1 MNNDRTILIIN
12 PGSTSTKVGIFSAGE
27 MKVNVSVKHADEE
40 IRKFATIWDQY
51 DYRREAI
58 LQVLKDNDL
67 SMGEM
72 DAIACRGGNV
82 KPLPGGTYRVCP
94 KMIADMK
101 SGIYGGHPIN
111 VGGLV
116 AFDLGNQFNIPVLTA
131 DPPMTDELCISARYS
146 GIPQIARQ
154 SSFHAL
160 NQKATARKISAELGR
175 KYDEVNLIV
184 VHLGGG
190 ISVGAHKKGKIID
203 VNNALDGDGPFS
215 PERAGSLPAG
225 DLVKM
230 CFSGEYSKEQI
241 LKLLTGGGGLYAYL
255 GTTNAIEIE
264 KRIAEGDR
272 KAAEVYE
279 AMIYQVAKE
288 IGASAAVLEG
298 KVDAIALTGSL
309 VYSRTLLESLKNKI
323 SFIAPVYLNP
333 GENEMEALAD
343 AAMRYFNKEE
353 ELSIYRLGEEI
364 SDGACSQLT
373 LAAHRSK

>member
-1 MNNDRTILIIN
+1 MAQDKKILIVN
-12 PGSTSTKVGIFSAGE
+12 PGSTSTKIGVFAAGE
-27 MKVNVSVKHADEE
+27 MIVNESVKHDDAEL
-40 IRKFATIWDQY
+40 RKFPTIWDQY
-51 DYRREAI
+51 DFRKDAI
-58 LQVLKDNDL
+58 FSVLESNNL

-82 KPLPGGTYRVCP
+82 KPLPGGIYRVCP
-94 KMIADMK
+94 KMIKDMK

-116 AFDLGNQFNIPVLTA
+116 AFDLGNQYGIPVLTA
-131 DPPMTDELCISARYS
+131 DPPMTDELCTSARYS
-146 GIPQIARQ
+146 GIPQITRQ

-160 NQKATARKISAELGR
+160 NQKATARKIAAGLGR
-175 KYDEVNLIV
+175 KYDEINLIV
-184 VHLGGG
+184 THLGGG
-190 ISVGAHKKGKIID
+190 ISVGAHRKGKIID

-225 DLVKM
+225 DLVKL

-241 LKLLTGGGGLYAYL
+241 LKLLTGGGGLFAYL
-255 GTTNAIEIE
+255 GTTNGIEIE
-264 KRIAEGDR
+264 KRIAAGDQ
-272 KAAEVYE
+272 KAAEVFE

-288 IGASAAVLEG
+288 IGACAAVLEG

-309 VYSRTLLESLKNKI
+309 VYSQRLLNSLKEKI

-343 AAMRYFNKEE
+343 AAMRYFSNEE
-353 ELSIYRLGEEI
+353 ELTTY
-364 SDGACSQLT
+364 
-373 LAAHRSK
+373 AA

>member
-1 MNNDRTILIIN
+1 MSSDKTILIIN
-12 PGSTSTKVGIFSAGE
+12 PGSTSTKVGIFTAGE
-27 MKVNVSVKHADEE
+27 MKVNVSVKHTDEE
-40 IRKFATIWDQY
+40 LRKFPTIWDQY
-51 DYRREAI
+51 DYRRDAI
-58 LQVLKDNDL
+58 LGVLHGQGLAMGDL
-67 SMGEM
+67 

-82 KPLPGGTYRVCP
+82 KPLPGGTYKVCP

-116 AFDLGNQFNIPVLTA
+116 AFDLGNEYDIPVLTA
-131 DPPMTDELCISARYS
+131 DPPMTDELCDSARFS

-160 NQKATARKISAELGR
+160 NQKATARKIAAGLGKR
-175 KYDEVNLIV
+175 YDEVNLIV

-190 ISVGAHKKGKIID
+190 ISVGAHRKGKIID

-230 CFSGEYSKEQI
+230 CFSGDYTKEQM

-255 GTTNAIEIE
+255 GTTNAIEIQQ
-264 KRIAEGDR
+264 RIAAGDE
-272 KAAEVYE
+272 KAAGVYE
-279 AMIYQVAKE
+279 AMAYQVAKE
-288 IGASAAVLEG
+288 VGACTTVLEG
-298 KVDAIALTGSL
+298 DIDAIALTGSL
-309 VYSRTLLESLKNKI
+309 VYSQVLLDSLKKKI
-323 SFIAPVYLNP
+323 SFIAPIYLNP

-343 AAMRYFNKEE
+343 AAMRYFNNEE
-353 ELSIYRLGEEI
+353 ELAIY
-364 SDGACSQLT
+364 D
-373 LAAHRSK
+373 

>member
-1 MNNDRTILIIN
+1 MSNDKTILIIN
-12 PGSTSTKVGIFSAGE
+12 PGSTSTKVGIFSDGD
-27 MKVNVSVKHADEE
+27 MKVNVSVKHDDAEL
-40 IRKFATIWDQY
+40 RKFATIWDQY
-51 DYRREAI
+51 DYRKDAI
-58 LQVLKDNDL
+58 LGVLHNNDL
-67 SMGEM
+67 SLENI

-82 KPLPGGTYRVCP
+82 KPLPGGIYKICP

-116 AFDLGNQFNIPVLTA
+116 AFDLGNQYNIPVLTA
-131 DPPMTDELCISARYS
+131 DPPMTDELCTSARYS
-146 GIPQIARQ
+146 GIPQISRQ

-160 NQKATARKISAELGR
+160 NQKATARKIAAGLGK

-203 VNNALDGDGPFS
+203 VNNALDGDGAFS

-225 DLVKM
+225 DLVKI

-241 LKLLTGGGGLYAYL
+241 QKLLTGGGGLYAYL

-264 KRIAEGDR
+264 RRIAEGDQ

-279 AMIYQVAKE
+279 AMSYQVGKE
-288 IGASAAVLEG
+288 IGACTTVLEG
-298 KVDAIALTGSL
+298 EIDAIALTGSL
-309 VYSRTLLESLKNKI
+309 VYSKILLDSLLKKI
-323 SFIAPVYLNP
+323 SFIAPVLLNP

-343 AAMRYFNKEE
+343 AAMRYLNNEE
-353 ELSIYRLGEEI
+353 ELSVY
-364 SDGACSQLT
+364 D
-373 LAAHRSK
+373 

>member
-1 MNNDRTILIIN
+1 MSNDKTILIIN
-12 PGSTSTKVGIFSAGE
+12 PGSTSTKVGVFSAGE
-27 MKVNVSVKHADEE
+27 MKVNVSVKHNDAEL
-40 IRKFATIWDQY
+40 RTFATIWDQY
-51 DYRREAI
+51 EYRKGAI
-58 LQVLKDNDL
+58 LGVLHDNDL
-67 SMGEM
+67 SIADI

-82 KPLPGGTYRVCP
+82 KPLPGGIYKICP

-101 SGIYGGHPIN
+101 SGVYGGHPIN
-111 VGGLV
+111 VGGLI
-116 AFDLGNQFNIPVLTA
+116 AFDLGNRYNIPVLTA

-146 GIPQIARQ
+146 GIPQISRQ

-160 NQKATARKISAELGR
+160 NQKATARKIAAGLGKR
-175 KYDEVNLIV
+175 YDEVNLIV
-184 VHLGGG
+184 AHLGGG
-190 ISVGAHKKGKIID
+190 ISVGAHKMGKIID

-264 KRIAEGDR
+264 KSIADGNR

-279 AMIYQVAKE
+279 AMAYQIAKE
-288 IGASAAVLEG
+288 IGACTTVLEG
-298 KVDAIALTGSL
+298 EIDAIALTGSL
-309 VYSRTLLESLKNKI
+309 VYSKVLLDSLLKKI
-323 SFIAPVYLNP
+323 SFIAPVLLNP

-343 AAMRYFNKEE
+343 AAMRYFNNEE
-353 ELSIYRLGEEI
+353 ELSVYE
-364 SDGACSQLT
+364 
-373 LAAHRSK
+373 

>member
-1 MNNDRTILIIN
+1 MSNDKTILIIN
-12 PGSTSTKVGIFSAGE
+12 PGSTSTKVGIFSGDE
-27 MKVNVSVKHADEE
+27 MRINVSVKHDDAEL
-40 IRKFATIWDQY
+40 RKFATIWDQY
-51 DYRREAI
+51 DYRKDAI
-58 LQVLKDNDL
+58 LGVLRDNDL
-67 SMGEM
+67 SIENI

-82 KPLPGGTYRVCP
+82 KPLPGGIYKICP

-116 AFDLGNQFNIPVLTA
+116 AFDLGNQYNIPVLTA
-131 DPPMTDELCISARYS
+131 DPPMTDELCTSARYS
-146 GIPQIARQ
+146 GIPQISRQ

-160 NQKATARKISAELGR
+160 NQKATARKIAAGLGK

-190 ISVGAHKKGKIID
+190 ISVGAHRKGKIID

-225 DLVKM
+225 DLVKL

-264 KRIAEGDR
+264 KRIAEGDQ

-279 AMIYQVAKE
+279 AMAYQVAKE
-288 IGASAAVLEG
+288 IGACTAVLEG
-298 KVDAIALTGSL
+298 EIDAIALTGSL
-309 VYSRTLLESLKNKI
+309 VYSRVLLDSLLKKI
-323 SFIAPVYLNP
+323 SFIAPVLLNP

-343 AAMRYFNKEE
+343 AAMRYFNNEE
-353 ELSIYRLGEEI
+353 ELSVYN
-364 SDGACSQLT
+364 
-373 LAAHRSK
+373 

>member
-175 KYDEVNLIV
+175 KYEEVNLIV

-364 SDGACSQLT
+364 SDGAL
-373 LAAHRSK
+373 